1 MALKPLN
8 SGYGFS
14 VGVDSIINVID
25 VDGNVT
31 ANVLTVDTYANLGN
45 VSNVSIGGGSNGYV
59 LQTDGTGNLNWATVN
74 QSGISNGSSNVNIP
88 VINGN
93 VDISVGGTA
102 NVLVVSAFGANI
114 SGTANV
120 TGNITTTNIDVT
132 GISNLGNV
140 SNVNIAGGSNG
151 FFLRTDGG
159 GNLSFVA
166 PASLQSPAP
175 MPTYVP
181 VGTDLTISANYQ
193 GLFSVPIT
201 VDGVLDIEGV
211 LVEVDGIR
219 GTSNNQVIFNNQ
231 GNITGNANLTFVT
244 TYNMLTTHVVK
255 TTPTTYSGLPTA
267 ASVGAGAR
275 AFITDGNTTTFMA
288 TVGGSGSNSI
298 PIYSN
303 GTNWLVG

>member
-1 MALKPLN
+1 
-8 SGYGFS
+8 
-14 VGVDSIINVID
+14 
-25 VDGNVT
+25 
-31 ANVLTVDTYANLGN
+31 
-45 VSNVSIGGGSNGYV
+45 
-59 LQTDGTGNLNWATVN
+59 
-74 QSGISNGSSNVNIP
+74 
-88 VINGN
+88 
-93 VDISVGGTA
+93 
-102 NVLVVSAFGANI
+102 
-114 SGTANV
+114 
-120 TGNITTTNIDVT
+120 
-132 GISNLGNV
+132 
-140 SNVNIAGGSNG
+140 
-151 FFLRTDGG
+151 
-159 GNLSFVA
+159 
-166 PASLQSPAP
+166 

>member
-59 LQTDGTGNLNWATVN
+59 LQTDGTGNLNWVNVNSATSSN
-74 QSGISNGSSNVNIP
+74 QISNGDSNVNIP

-181 VGTDLTISANYQ
+181 VGTDLSISANYQ

-275 AFITDGNTTTFMA
+275 
-288 TVGGSGSNSI
+288 
-298 PIYSN
+298 
-303 GTNWLVG
+303 WLL